1 MTCLIPMLNG
11 AILKS
16 RTKESMATHY
26 VNNTDLLHA
35 LLEHRKLVKEA
46 KKAKQ
51 ELPILSEYIGTC
63 FLKIADHLARK
74 PNFMAYS
81 FREDMISDAV
91 ENCIQYVNN
100 FNPAKSKNPFAYFTQ
115 IIYYAFLRRISK
127 EKKQLYVK
135 YKATQQLGILQ
146 QSPLHEL
153 DGAGQGSSRAFQVY
167 ENITDFINTYEQVR
181 TQKVRKKVKVKA
193 SATYG
198 TLKFVG
204 DK

>member
-1 MTCLIPMLNG
+1 M
-11 AILKS
+11 S
-16 RTKESMATHY
+16 THY
-26 VNNTDLLHA
+26 VNNSDLLKA
-35 LLEHRKLVKEA
+35 LLEHRKLVRMA
-46 KKAKQ
+46 KKEKH
-51 ELPILSEYIGTC
+51 ETPVLSEYIGTC

-91 ENCIQYVNN
+91 ENCIQYVGN

-115 IIYYAFLRRISK
+115 IIYFAFLRRISK

-146 QSPLHEL
+146 QTPMHEL
-153 DGAGQGSSRAFQVY
+153 DGAGQGSSRSFQVY
-167 ENITDFINTYEQVR
+167 ENITDFIDTYEQVHS
-181 TQKVRKKVKVKA
+181 QKSRKKTKAKV
-193 SATYG
+193 SATRG

-204 DK
+204 DR